1 MAAYTSTMG
10 RIIGTTH
17 AQVATL
23 TTGHVASIDT
33 VPIVIMVVVSIKVIN
48 AITLM
53 AITPTIRASLIT
65 AMAYVDAVIATVRVI
80 TMVIIYMDGDIIT
93 SLVANVDLEEG
104 FVIMDMA
111 NSIIKSANGHVEMV
125 NDVVKVAIGTEV
137 L

>member
-1 MAAYTSTMG
+1 MG